1 MHLKHPP
8 RVVLFTAARSDF
20 ANAVLEELARLD
32 RTGAIRL
39 AGVVATDRPQKLTT
53 KVRSNL
59 RRLVTN
65 SWHAPTV
72 STVAQRLG
80 VQVVVPHEHNINDAA
95 VIAFIQEKQAD
106 LLLVF
111 GCDQIL
117 RQKLIAACPLVVN
130 YHNSLLPKYRGVGG
144 AIWPYLKGE
153 AESGYTYH
161 TIDDEHIDVGRLV
174 MQAAVPM
181 PPLAEAHTYSERLN
195 EAAAQALPK
204 LIATVAARD
213 EFDPLAQTE
222 EYFSGRLFQ
231 QTIVADASLTVDEAC
246 KRALVMGHLLL
257 RRGPIVLRLQ
267 QPKRHRSRWSDLPVS
282 FADGTVWFSRINYL
296 PAILAA
302 PVVSFLFRR

>member
-1 MHLKHPP
+1 
-8 RVVLFTAARSDF
+8 VLFAAARSDF

-32 RTGAIRL
+32 RTGAIRF
-39 AGVVATDRPQKLTT
+39 AGVVATDRRQKLTT
-53 KVRSNL
+53 WIRSNL

-65 SWHAPTV
+65 RWRAPTV
-72 STVAQRLG
+72 STVARRLG
-80 VQVVVPHEHNINDAA
+80 IQVLFPHEYNINDED
-95 VIAFIQEKQAD
+95 VLTFIREKQAD

-153 AESGYTYH
+153 AESGYTFH

-174 MQAAVPM
+174 LQASVPM
-181 PPLAEAHTYSERLN
+181 PPLVEAHTYSDRLN
-195 EAAAQALPK
+195 EAAAQALPD
-204 LIATVAARD
+204 LIATIAARD
-213 EFDPLAQTE
+213 EFDPLARTDD
-222 EYFSGRLFQ
+222 YFSGRLFQ

-267 QPKRHRSRWSDLPVS
+267 KPNRHRSCWSDLPVS
-282 FADGTVWFSRINYL
+282 FADGAVWFSRINYL

-302 PVVSFLFRR
+302 PVVSLVFRR